1 MNSIAPAQTQSKVA
15 KSYIQV
21 VLLQCLLG
29 ACFVI
34 ALWIFNTSIV
44 AVSAL
49 IGVAIAVAGSAV
61 YARFALVKN
70 AGSANAV
77 LGAHVKAELAKIAT
91 VVVLFVVVFVWLK
104 WVAAGWMLAAFLVAS
119 AGYWVSLFVV
129 K

>member
-1 MNSIAPAQTQSKVA
+1 MNNITIAEAQRNVA
-15 KSYIQV
+15 KSYVQV

-29 ACFVI
+29 ICFVI
-34 ALWIFNTSIV
+34 ALWIFNTSI
-44 AVSAL
+44 AAISAL
-49 IGVAIAVAGSAV
+49 IGVGIAVAGSAV
-61 YARFALVKN
+61 YARLALVKN
-70 AGSANAV
+70 ADSANAV

-91 VVVLFVVVFVWLK
+91 VVVLFIVVFVGFK